1 MLFIHFGEPPVLAV
15 CLWTSQRQTAITSVV
30 QARPL
35 PAAKCLVRAVYDREN
50 TLDTKFAILD
60 CLLAGGS
67 QLREAGSPELGE
79 YLTMTVGGL
88 CVGGGGTWGRMKVS
102 GLDTSILTHTVLG
115 VSSMVRLGEHTHG
128 WEGQVTDYLEF
139 LLAVAGA
146 GKSPVQA
153 AVLHGLGV
161 VAALIPPHMLAR
173 GRVGELVGE
182 GAQWAGQ
189 LTGELRET
197 GQNMRSMLSY
207 KHQEGV
213 RLMIERDLAQP
224 REIKMRVDKKNIHI
238 K

>member
-1 MLFIHFGEPPVLAV
+1 MRTHHLCLNCCSCCSVL
-15 CLWTSQRQTAITSVV
+15 LTSTTVMAGK
-30 QARPL
+30 AR
-35 PAAKCLVRAVYDREN
+35 
-50 TLDTKFAILD
+50 
-60 CLLAGGS
+60 S
-67 QLREAGSPELGE
+67 
-79 YLTMTVGGL
+79 LTTWSSCWL
-88 CVGGGGTWGRMKVS
+88 C
-102 GLDTSILTHTVLG
+102 
-115 VSSMVRLGEHTHG
+115 
-128 WEGQVTDYLEF
+128 
-139 LLAVAGA
+139 VAGA

-189 LTGELRET
+189 LTGELREA

-224 REIKMRVDKKNIHI
+224 REIKMRVEKKNIHI